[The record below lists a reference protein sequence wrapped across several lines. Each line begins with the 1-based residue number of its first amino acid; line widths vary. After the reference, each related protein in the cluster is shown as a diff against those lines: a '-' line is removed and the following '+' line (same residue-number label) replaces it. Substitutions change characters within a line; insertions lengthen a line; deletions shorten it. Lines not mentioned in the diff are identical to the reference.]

1 MDISMKTKYQL
12 AEGTQVREE
21 EFGLLF
27 YTREG
32 PRLFFVSSGDLLS
45 EIFFQ
50 GLLSLEEGVTN
61 SQIQSPEAEARL
73 KELQVSLAK
82 LSDKGVIHEC

>member
-1 MDISMKTKYQL
+1 MKTKYQL